1 MNIYRID
8 PATGA
13 EIRFHT
19 HRSGGHGSYHELSR
33 HIFRKGETY
42 TFQVDWQS
50 STQGSSGYDPNAPGK
65 GPDYDYTFKVQPQ
78 GTYLGKLIPSWD
90 SATGATNGTALA
102 VTGASDVASTQQEFE
117 QNYERRRVA
126 IVAPKLEWQ
135 AIEGFDNLDTHI
147 DPWTNTAK
155 GKRIFPCRKNPDDN
169 QLRHKL
175 RLVATG
181 GLKGVQLFVKSFDID
196 DSTSETFDL
205 DAASAN
211 PVIDTNGK
219 NGTDNYALDFLNTEF
234 NGHFW
239 DAPTKTWGSNESV
252 KTFGANG
259 STSFDFRVGM
269 QPGNNYRA
277 VASVGDYLGYA
288 AVQTDNPAAG
298 TFLGHGL
305 SQTGGAIASEP
316 LTVWR
321 RLWVENDSMESV
333 NITGG
338 SNSNFFPVTVQYA
351 AEDTLSTIPNT
362 GVAVVSEQIPHSP
375 DQYED
380 GFFKPL
386 SGGEWKVYRTRR
398 LPNESHILTEGV
410 AGGITGAAKLF
421 DDDGRGLVQPQLPRL
436 DMVNEQIKSYYRP
449 SFIEVVSAAD
459 YNPNMFIPFK
469 SNDDAFLTGT
479 ILDDARD
486 LIDRP
491 SLWSCTLVAAFQGA
505 EDVDVD
511 PKNVGET
518 ERYGETSGFD
528 GNDQFA
534 AVYVETCREAYGNG
548 LTSTNIA
555 LLEVRRQRLDR
566 FIIAVAAHEMGHF
579 PGVQHPDEDH
589 AEGKLMSNS
598 LNDVDLLKPETAT
611 FNPKT
616 LLRFRKSTRWAN

>member
-1 MNIYRID
+1 
-8 PATGA
+8 
-13 EIRFHT
+13 
-19 HRSGGHGSYHELSR
+19 
-33 HIFRKGETY
+33 
-42 TFQVDWQS
+42 
-50 STQGSSGYDPNAPGK
+50 
-65 GPDYDYTFKVQPQ
+65 
-78 GTYLGKLIPSWD
+78 
-90 SATGATNGTALA
+90 
-102 VTGASDVASTQQEFE
+102 
-117 QNYERRRVA
+117 
-126 IVAPKLEWQ
+126 
-135 AIEGFDNLDTHI
+135 
-147 DPWTNTAK
+147 
-155 GKRIFPCRKNPDDN
+155 
-169 QLRHKL
+169 
-175 RLVATG
+175 
-181 GLKGVQLFVKSFDID
+181 
-196 DSTSETFDL
+196 
-205 DAASAN
+205 
-211 PVIDTNGK
+211 
-219 NGTDNYALDFLNTEF
+219 
-234 NGHFW
+234 
-239 DAPTKTWGSNESV
+239 
-252 KTFGANG
+252 
-259 STSFDFRVGM
+259 
-269 QPGNNYRA
+269 
-277 VASVGDYLGYA
+277 
-288 AVQTDNPAAG
+288 
-298 TFLGHGL
+298 
-305 SQTGGAIASEP
+305 
-316 LTVWR
+316 
-321 RLWVENDSMESV
+321 MESV